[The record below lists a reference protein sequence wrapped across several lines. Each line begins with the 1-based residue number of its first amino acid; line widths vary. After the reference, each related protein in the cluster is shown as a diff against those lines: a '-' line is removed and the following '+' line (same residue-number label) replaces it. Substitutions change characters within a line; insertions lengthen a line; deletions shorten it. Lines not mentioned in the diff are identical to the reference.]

1 MECIEAEHRFESYLR
16 GELDPGQTIE
26 VDSHLDSCRACSV
39 NLRADG
45 ETVASIAFAVPQ
57 LDVPKS
63 VRERLFSRIDRDFGP
78 TEAAPSPGVI
88 QRIRTSLAR
97 PMAGHWGPVAVSVM
111 VLSLVLGGVWINGRL
126 GEISRD
132 NQDLTGQID
141 QITSENQRL
150 LATVF
155 ERDARV
161 QSMVSQTRYL
171 SSMTASPG
179 VSVSMLRGGDL
190 WPEAWGMVACCA
202 ETDDGLAA
210 LIAVLNLPPLPE
222 DEAYQVWVITKYQR
236 LSVGLLNVDSTGY
249 GQAVIML
256 GVPFAQID
264 AIGITVEPAGGSYD
278 PTGANVL
285 AGDM

>member
-1 MECIEAEHRFESYLR
+1 M
-16 GELDPGQTIE
+16 
-26 VDSHLDSCRACSV
+26 
-39 NLRADG
+39 
-45 ETVASIAFAVPQ
+45 ASIAFAVPQ

-63 VRERLFSRIDRDFGP
+63 VLERLFSRIDRDFGP
-78 TEAAPSPGVI
+78 TEPAPSSGLI
-88 QRIRTSLAR
+88 QRIRSSLGR

-111 VLSLVLGGVWINGRL
+111 VVSLVLGGVWINGRL
-126 GEISRD
+126 GEISRE
-132 NQDLTGQID
+132 NQDLTGQMD
-141 QITSENQRL
+141 QITSENQQL

-161 QSMVSQTRYL
+161 QGMVSQTRYL

-179 VSVSMLRGGDL
+179 VSVSLLRGGDL

-202 ETDDGLAA
+202 ETDGGLAA

-236 LSVGLLNVDSTGY
+236 LSVGLLTVDSTGY
-249 GQAVIML
+249 GQAVIIP

-264 AIGITVEPAGGSYD
+264 AIGVTVEPAGGSYD